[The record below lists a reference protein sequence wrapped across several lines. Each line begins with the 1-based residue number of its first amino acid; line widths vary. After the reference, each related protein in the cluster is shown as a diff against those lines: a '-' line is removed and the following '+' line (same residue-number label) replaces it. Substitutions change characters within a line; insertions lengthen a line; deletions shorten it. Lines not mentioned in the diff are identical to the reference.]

1 MKLIIVAFAL
11 VAAAVALPV
20 ENVPREIKT
29 LRSVFEQTPVGGYL
43 LSFETENGISRQEE
57 GELKE
62 VFDEEKKPHSVV
74 TVRGSYSFPDLDG
87 KPIVVNYYADESGYH
102 PEGDSIPKATSRR

>member
-20 ENVPREIKT
+20 ENVPREIKI
-29 LRSVFEQTPVGGYL
+29 LRSEYDQTPEGGYKF
-43 LSFETENGISRQEE
+43 SFETEDGISRQEE
-57 GELKE
+57 GEVKE
-62 VFDEEKKPHSVV
+62 VLDEEKKPHVV
-74 TVRGSYSFPDLDG
+74 VVIRGSYSFPGEDG
-87 KPIVVNYYADESGYH
+87 KPIVINYYADEDGYH